1 MQTLTRLITAPS
13 GFQPECAY
21 ISWQNV
27 YMNEPFANLSLT
39 AAEKA
44 LVLGGEAALWA
55 GYTDHTNFDQQVAHA

>member
-1 MQTLTRLITAPS
+1 
-13 GFQPECAY
+13 
-21 ISWQNV
+21 
-27 YMNEPFANLSLT
+27 MNEPFANLSLT